1 MNNPIIDEL
10 EKQFKKEELPQ
21 MNPGD
26 TVKVFVRIVEGNK
39 ERTQAFEGTIIKEH
53 GAGLNRTI
61 TVRKVFQGVGVER
74 VFLIHSPRIDKIQVL
89 RKGDVRRAKLYY
101 LRERSGKAT
110 RIKEKIEKDSHIH
123 WYPGHIAKAERQ
135 LKEKLN
141 LCDVVIEV
149 LDARIPFSSAYN
161 NIESLLGGKPRLI
174 LLNKADLADRNELKL
189 FVQKIKEQSSCAV
202 LVIDAKGAK
211 DLNQVVKKF
220 WNCQN
225 LKFKLKWQKDFCVVR
240 LVQWLWACL
249 MLVNQA

>member
-39 ERTQAFEGTIIKEH
+39 ERIQAFEGTIIKEH

-110 RIKEKIEKDSHIH
+110 RIREKIEK
-123 WYPGHIAKAERQ
+123 R
-135 LKEKLN
+135 
-141 LCDVVIEV
+141 
-149 LDARIPFSSAYN
+149 
-161 NIESLLGGKPRLI
+161 
-174 LLNKADLADRNELKL
+174 
-189 FVQKIKEQSSCAV
+189 
-202 LVIDAKGAK
+202 
-211 DLNQVVKKF
+211 
-220 WNCQN
+220 
-225 LKFKLKWQKDFCVVR
+225 
-240 LVQWLWACL
+240 
-249 MLVNQA
+249 

>member
-39 ERTQAFEGTIIKEH
+39 ERIQAFEGTIIKEH

-101 LRERSGKAT
+101 LRERSAKAT
-110 RIKEKIEKDSHIH
+110 RIKEKIEK
-123 WYPGHIAKAERQ
+123 RQ
-135 LKEKLN
+135 SYSL
-141 LCDVVIEV
+141 VS
-149 LDARIPFSSAYN
+149 RAYC
-161 NIESLLGGKPRLI
+161 ES
-174 LLNKADLADRNELKL
+174 
-189 FVQKIKEQSSCAV
+189 
-202 LVIDAKGAK
+202 
-211 DLNQVVKKF
+211 
-220 WNCQN
+220 
-225 LKFKLKWQKDFCVVR
+225 
-240 LVQWLWACL
+240 
-249 MLVNQA
+249 

>member
-1 MNNPIIDEL
+1 MNNQIIDEL

-39 ERTQAFEGTIIKEH
+39 ERIQAFEGTIIKEH

-110 RIKEKIEKDSHIH
+110 RIKEKIEK
-123 WYPGHIAKAERQ
+123 R
-135 LKEKLN
+135 
-141 LCDVVIEV
+141 
-149 LDARIPFSSAYN
+149 
-161 NIESLLGGKPRLI
+161 
-174 LLNKADLADRNELKL
+174 
-189 FVQKIKEQSSCAV
+189 
-202 LVIDAKGAK
+202 
-211 DLNQVVKKF
+211 
-220 WNCQN
+220 
-225 LKFKLKWQKDFCVVR
+225 
-240 LVQWLWACL
+240 
-249 MLVNQA
+249 